1 MSHFIH
7 LSVIGELPSIY
18 FFFFQEFIFHKSF
31 FWGLFVWR
39 FVMMWTEA
47 MGSSTYFFN
56 DNEEATT
63 GRKANVIN
71 DVLSAPLASLTV
83 VVVVAFI
90 KVSKGKWKKFMLNGK
105 QDKKQCYVDLGV

>member
-39 FVMMWTEA
+39 FVMWTEA